1 MNRVL
6 AFAAIAL
13 AALAAAG
20 CQPPTERSEYNNSGL
35 SVAVASNP
43 AVAPPVW
50 RNPPP
55 RIDTPPDAMIPGA
68 QTGQAAASGAAP
80 RTAG

>member
-6 AFAAIAL
+6 ASAAIAL
-13 AALAAAG
+13 AALAAGG
-20 CQPPTERSEYNNSGL
+20 CQPPTERSGYNNSGL

-43 AVAPPVW
+43 AVAPPASP
-50 RNPPP
+50 NPPP

-68 QTGQAAASGAAP
+68 QTGPAAASGAAP
-80 RTAG
+80 RPAG

>member
-1 MNRVL
+1 MNRVP

-13 AALAAAG
+13 AALAAG

-43 AVAPPVW
+43 AVAPPAS

-68 QTGQAAASGAAP
+68 ETGQAVAPGTPP